1 MRAALSTP
9 TSLLLPT
16 PMKGMTVRR
25 AAEEFN
31 VPRST
36 LHDRISGRVELGA
49 RSGPERYL
57 GDQEEEQ
64 LVEFLVNCA
73 KIGYARTRSQ
83 VMEIVQQCLM
93 MRGLEITVTHGWW
106 ESFCRRHPELKLRTG
121 ERLAYIRMV
130 SSTSETLDNYFDLL
144 ESTLVEN
151 DLSV

>member
-1 MRAALSTP
+1 MAVPEAIPLKDRVLRSRTCAVSLSTSVLSFRGRP
-9 TSLLLPT
+9 SSYKSYSSQQLSLAIAAVA
-16 PMKGMTVRR
+16 KGMTVRR

-73 KIGYARTRSQ
+73 KIGYACTRSQ

-106 ESFCRRHPELKLRTG
+106 ESLIFVTD
-121 ERLAYIRMV
+121 
-130 SSTSETLDNYFDLL
+130 TL
-144 ESTLVEN
+144 S
-151 DLSV
+151 